1 MRVIITGPTGAIGMA
16 LIQKCIRSKVHV
28 IAICHKNSK
37 RNQNILS
44 LSGCGEYVQLV
55 EADLQKL
62 LEIEQEISGNADV
75 FYHLAWMGTTGIAR
89 NDMYLQ
95 NQNVK
100 STLDAVQLAKRV
112 GCRVFI
118 GAGSQAEYGRI
129 EGKLCADTPTF
140 PENGYG
146 MAKLC
151 AGQMSRALCEELGIK
166 HIWVRVL
173 SVYGPYDNENSMI
186 TGTINKLLK
195 GEHAGFT
202 KGEDL
207 GYFLRELCR
216 CKYIHCEEYAP
227 TKEILDAY
235 KKKHIDWD
243 GYVSQYLPLMER
255 HQAAKKFLERFSEYE
270 RVCLLCSE
278 PTPERCHR
286 RLLAELIQKAGPG
299 ISVQHL

>member
-1 MRVIITGPTGAIGMA
+1 MTIYTIGFT
-16 LIQKCIRSKVHV
+16 QKTAERFFTLLKDH
-28 IAICHKNSK
+28 
-37 RNQNILS
+37 Q
-44 LSGCGEYVQLV
+44 VQLLV
-55 EADLQKL
+55 DIRL
-62 LEIEQEISGNADV
+62 N
-75 FYHLAWMGTTGIAR
+75 
-89 NDMYLQ
+89 N
-95 NQNVK
+95 K
-100 STLDAVQLAKRV
+100 SQL
-112 GCRVFI
+112 
-118 GAGSQAEYGRI
+118 
-129 EGKLCADTPTF
+129 
-140 PENGYG
+140 
-146 MAKLC
+146 
-151 AGQMSRALCEELGIK
+151 
-166 HIWVRVL
+166 
-173 SVYGPYDNENSMI
+173 
-186 TGTINKLLK
+186 
-195 GEHAGFT
+195 AGFT

-216 CKYIHCEEYAP
+216 CKYVHCKEYAP